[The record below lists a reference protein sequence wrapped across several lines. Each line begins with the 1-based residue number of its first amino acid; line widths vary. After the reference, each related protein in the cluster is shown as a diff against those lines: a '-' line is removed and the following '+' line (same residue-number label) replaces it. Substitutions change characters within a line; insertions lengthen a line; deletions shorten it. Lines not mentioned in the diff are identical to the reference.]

1 MRDLVESSP
10 PWSQRIPRATWLGNG
25 IIPLLPVLACFLGG
39 ATQKWG
45 EAVIVIIL
53 GFYLLIQPPRSS
65 LGAPIN
71 WILVALALCGTVA
84 FLPAHWFFQP
94 PWRAAVIDDFAISLP
109 ATLSPQPWITFT
121 CLISFIAGLSWLYV
135 VCSQELELRAARFQ
149 LRLFATGVIALAT
162 VSVLFYLA
170 HTAPSF
176 WINEPGF
183 GPFPNRNQT
192 GDLLG
197 VTSIVIL
204 ACGQDDIRHGKKR
217 WVLWLAG
224 FGIVIAAVIFN
235 FSRAGLVILVL
246 GSVCWMVLFALHH
259 GSTVRIAVGLS
270 VLLLL
275 ATTIL
280 LAGGQT
286 FERFHFRGFQGTGI
300 SSDFRWLIFH
310 DTFDLIRASP
320 WCGIGLGNF
329 ESVFAVFRNAS
340 FNESRAI
347 HPESDWLWLWTELG
361 WPAVLLVLVGAA
373 FLICKVFPL
382 RVGTNQRF
390 RLAALIAAIFFALH
404 GIVDVS
410 AHRVGTALSGMFL
423 LGLALHRP
431 LQLKPSRFNPVLF
444 RVVGIVLLISGF
456 SWLVAARAKFALPG
470 SVGVNNAKQLASA
483 ANQAHD
489 FRDTIAVISRALQW
503 APLDWQL
510 YFYRALA
517 EVAINRPAR
526 ALDDFRRARFLE
538 PNGFQVPLA
547 EGKAWL
553 SSQPVL
559 AVSAWR
565 DALRKAGPK
574 RPGLYSEMWDNV
586 AKQNSPEVSK
596 LLEEMGLRQHD
607 LVLGYLGRVSG
618 ATFSR
623 GIHDYLKNDPD
634 LKTLTD
640 TEKLVLFALWSER
653 GDLDELSR
661 MVQEHPDWI
670 AYAWLGLAKHA
681 AAKNDFRAAYELTQ
695 QFGEAVALP
704 RSSTSGSLEELQ
716 NRFYTNPDNA
726 TAYALYREQMQRGRT
741 DDALLTVRRINERAN
756 APAYFHF
763 LEAQG
768 WAAKQNWERAWR
780 AWLAYRDA
788 AAKK

>member
-1 MRDLVESSP
+1 MRDLEESTTLPERQGPTARSL
-10 PWSQRIPRATWLGNG
+10 WNG
-25 IIPLLPVLACFLGG
+25 IIPVLPVLACFLGG

-45 EAVIVIIL
+45 EGVVVAIL
-53 GFYLLIQPPRSS
+53 GFYLLVQPPRTS
-65 LGAPIN
+65 LGTPIN
-71 WILVALALCGTVA
+71 SILIALALCGTIA
-84 FLPAHWFFQP
+84 FLPARWFLQP
-94 PWRAAVIDDFAISLP
+94 LWRTALVNDFGISLP
-109 ATLSPQPWITFT
+109 STLSPQPWITST
-121 CLISFIAGLSWLYV
+121 CLISFIAGLAWLYV
-135 VCSQELELRAARFQ
+135 VCSQDLELRAVRSQ
-149 LRLFATGVIALAT
+149 LRVFAAGIIILAA

-170 HTAPSF
+170 HTSPSF

-197 VTSIVIL
+197 LTAIVIL
-204 ACGQDDIRHGKKR
+204 ACGQDDIRHGRKR
-217 WVLWLAG
+217 WILWLAG
-224 FGIVIAAVIFN
+224 FGIVVAAVIFN
-235 FSRAGLVILVL
+235 FSRAGLLILVL
-246 GSVCWMVLFALHH
+246 GSVCWTLLFALHR

-270 VLLLL
+270 ALLLL

-286 FERFHFRGFQGTGI
+286 LERFHLRGFQGTGV

-329 ESVFAVFRNAS
+329 ESIFAVFRNAS

-361 WPAVLLVLVGAA
+361 WPAVVLVLAGAA
-373 FLICKVFPL
+373 FLIRKVFPL

-404 GIVDVS
+404 GLVDVS

-431 LQLKPSRFNPVLF
+431 LQLRPSRVNPIVF
-444 RVVGIVLLISGF
+444 RVVGTVLLISGF
-456 SWLVAARAKFALPG
+456 TWLGATRAKSLLPG
-470 SVGVNNAKQLASA
+470 SLGVTNAKQLASIA
-483 ANQAHD
+483 SPGHN
-489 FRDTIAVISRALQW
+489 FRETIAVTGRALQW
-503 APLDWQL
+503 APIDWQL

-517 EVAINRPAR
+517 EVAINQPEP

-538 PNGFQVPLA
+538 PNGYQVPLA

-553 SSQPVL
+553 GSQPVL

-565 DALRKAGPK
+565 DALRKAGSK
-574 RPGLYSEMWDNV
+574 RAGLYSEMWDNV

-607 LVLGYLGRVSG
+607 LLLGYLGRISG
-618 ATFSR
+618 ATFGR

-640 TEKLVLFALWSER
+640 TEKLALFALWSER

-661 MVQEHPDWI
+661 MVEEHADWI
-670 AYAWLGLAKHA
+670 PYAWLGLAKHA
-681 AAKNDFRAAYELTQ
+681 AAKNDFRTAYELTQ

-704 RSSTSGSLEELQ
+704 RSSANGSLEELQ

-726 TAYALYREQMQRGRT
+726 TGYALFREQMQRGRA

-768 WAAKQNWERAWR
+768 WAAKENWERAWQ
-780 AWLAYRDA
+780 AWLAYRNS